1 MTEMTSAVP
10 AAASQ
15 SPPQKPLHVLVAEAI
30 GYRWLVPAQTDPSL
44 HPRVRY
50 LASPP
55 DAERLIAMRHSRPAS
70 GDEPPAYGLDE
81 STLGMRLPRVPRFD
95 IDWSATGPLIERLRI
110 GLRCLDPRES
120 RGLPP
125 AGYWCAE
132 WPFEF
137 VMAYSY
143 AAAPLIAA
151 CEAIVA
157 MAAQD
162 PEAWRALL
170 AGRHG
175 R

>member
-1 MTEMTSAVP
+1 MTMTF
-10 AAASQ
+10 AAPTLPRPW
-15 SPPQKPLHVLVAEAI
+15 PPQKPLHVLVAEAI
-30 GYRWLVPAQTDPSL
+30 GYRWLVRAHADPSL
-44 HPRVRY
+44 YPRARF
-50 LASPP
+50 LASPR

-81 STLGMRLPRVPRFD
+81 KALGMRLPRVPRFD
-95 IDWSATGPLIERLRI
+95 IDWSATGPLVERLHI

-120 RGLPP
+120 RDLPP

-143 AAAPLIAA
+143 AATPLIAA

>member
-1 MTEMTSAVP
+1 MSVAAPTVP
-10 AAASQ
+10 SQ

-30 GYRWLVPAQTDPSL
+30 GYRWLVRAHADSSL
-44 HPRVRY
+44 PPRARF
-50 LASPP
+50 LANPR
-55 DAERLIAMRHSRPAS
+55 DAERLIAMRHSRPAT
-70 GDEPPAYGLDE
+70 GDEPTAYGLDE
-81 STLGMRLPRVPRFD
+81 KALGMRLPAVPRFD
-95 IDWSATGPLIERLRI
+95 IDWSATGPLIERLHI
-110 GLRCLDPRES
+110 GLRHLDPREY
-120 RGLPP
+120 RDLPA

-137 VMAYSY
+137 IMAYTY
-143 AAAPLIAA
+143 AATPLIAA